1 MSEIYILPYIMTHFL
16 KKQEKNYSVL
26 SPFFFKKKIDCDS
39 TIIIPLLVIKTV
51 CINNLILA
59 EFKPFYIVLNNDIT
73 FNCFY
78 H

>member
-51 CINNLILA
+51 CINISRVQTIL
-59 EFKPFYIVLNNDIT
+59 Y
-73 FNCFY
+73 CFEQ
-78 H
+78 